1 MRVLQN
7 VGVYPG
13 YLRRFESRLQA
24 GSGFAGALAS
34 FLAGGFEAC
43 HVLKGGFESDPQF
56 MLTVGN
62 SGAMQGLWA
71 REYGMPVRS
80 TPEDVL
86 LAQLEEHRAEI
97 FYNLDPARF
106 DDRMLARLP
115 SCVRK
120 SLCWNAAPTPH
131 RRFSGYDAVVS
142 NFPGILKGYEAFGCR
157 TAPFFPSAIP
167 RSLPAADYGERPVDI
182 AFVGGFSR
190 HHLRRNAILDAVA
203 SLNGDRTLRYHLDLG
218 RLNKAAEFAGTD
230 LFGIL
235 APYRLTR
242 PLRAVFAP
250 PLYGTEMQVLF
261 GASKIVLNAAID
273 MSGNERGNI
282 RCFEALSCGAL
293 LLSDAGS
300 YPAGM
305 DDGKTIAA
313 YDGAANAVA
322 RARSLLEEDAER
334 LRIASAGQQMVR
346 ELYSKDRQ
354 WTAFEA
360 LVAGLEGMR
369 S

>member
-13 YLRRFESRLQA
+13 YIRRLESELHPD
-24 GSGFAGALAS
+24 SGFGGALAS
-34 FLAGGFEAC
+34 FLAGGFETC
-43 HVLKGGFESDPQF
+43 HVLKGAFESDPQF

-62 SGAMQGLWA
+62 SRAMQGLWA
-71 REYGMPVRS
+71 REHGMPMRS
-80 TPEDVL
+80 PPEDVL
-86 LAQLEEHRAEI
+86 LAQLEEHRAEV
-97 FYNLDPARF
+97 FYNLDPTRF

-120 SLCWNAAPTPH
+120 TLCWNAAPTPH

-167 RSLPAADYGERPVDI
+167 RSLPAADSGDRPVDI

-203 SLNGDRTLRYHLDLG
+203 GLKGERTLRYHLDLG
-218 RLNKAAEFAGTD
+218 RLNKVAELAGTD
-230 LFGIL
+230 FFGLL

-242 PLRAVFAP
+242 PIRAVFAP
-250 PLYGTEMQVLF
+250 PLYGTDMQALF

-273 MSGNERGNI
+273 MSGNDRGNI

-305 DDGKTIAA
+305 EDGKTIAV

-322 RARSLLEEDAER
+322 RARSLLEDDADRE
-334 LRIASAGQQMVR
+334 RIASAGQQMVR
-346 ELYSKDRQ
+346 EFYSKDRQ
-354 WTAFEA
+354 WAAFEA

>member
-7 VGVYPG
+7 VGVYPT
-13 YLRRFESRLQA
+13 YLDIFERGLQA
-24 GSGFAGALAS
+24 GSSFSEAVAS

-62 SGAMQGLWA
+62 SGAMQRLWV
-71 REYGMPVRS
+71 REHGMPVRS

-97 FYNLDPARF
+97 FYNLDPTRF
-106 DDRMLARLP
+106 DDKMLARLP

-120 SLCWNAAPTPH
+120 TLCWNAAPTPH
-131 RRFSGYDAVVS
+131 KRFSGYDAVVS

-167 RSLPAADYGERPVDI
+167 RSLPAADSGERPVDI
-182 AFVGGFSR
+182 TFVGGFSR

-203 SLNGDRTLRYHLDLG
+203 GLKNECTLRYHLDLG
-218 RLNKAAEFAGTD
+218 RLNKAAEFVGTD
-230 LFGIL
+230 LFGL
-235 APYRLTR
+235 LTPYRLTS
-242 PLRAVFAP
+242 PIRAVFAP
-250 PLYGTEMQVLF
+250 ALYGTEMQKLF
-261 GASKIVLNAAID
+261 GSSKIVLNAAID
-273 MSGNERGNI
+273 MSGSERGNI

-293 LLSDAGS
+293 LLSDSGS

-313 YDGAANAVA
+313 YDGPADAVA
-322 RARSLLEEDAER
+322 RARSLLKDGTER
-334 LRIASAGQQMVR
+334 LRIASAGQHMVR
-346 ELYSKDRQ
+346 KFYSKDRQ
-354 WTAFEA
+354 WAAFEA
-360 LVAGLEGMR
+360 LVAGL
-369 S
+369 